1 MGFEKPTNLIFE
13 REYSLVLFLNTDQS
27 VRNENINFN
36 ANRFWDLQTTG
47 IRGKKDSNLHDFQDS
62 IFLNNEGRYKARLPV
77 KESHETL
84 PDNYSLCEKRLLK
97 LYNNLKNDTILLKN
111 YDAIFVEQRGAG
123 IIENVESTK
132 TLVDCHYRAHH
143 PVFRED
149 KKTSNLRIILDA
161 SAKDNG

>member
-62 IFLNNEGRYKARLPV
+62 IYLNNEGRYEATLPL

-84 PDNYSLCEKRLLK
+84 LDNYCLCEKRLLK
-97 LYNNLKNDTILLKN
+97 LYRNFKNDTILLKN
-111 YDAIFVEQRGAG
+111 FDAIFVEQRGAG
-123 IIENVESTK
+123 IIENIGSAR
-132 TLVDCHYRAHH
+132 TLVDCLYRAHH

-149 KKTSNLRIILDA
+149 KKTSNLRISLDA

>member
-1 MGFEKPTNLIFE
+1 MGFETPTNLIFE
-13 REYSLVLFLNTDQS
+13 REYSHVLFLNTDQS

-36 ANRFWDLQTTG
+36 ANCFWDLETTG

-62 IFLNNEGRYKARLPV
+62 IFLNNEGRYEGRLPV

>member
-13 REYSLVLFLNTDQS
+13 REYSLVLFLNTDRS

-62 IFLNNEGRYKARLPV
+62 IYLNNEGRYEATLPL

-84 PDNYSLCEKRLLK
+84 PDNYCLCEKRLLK
-97 LYNNLKNDTILLKN
+97 LYRNFKNDTILLKN
-111 YDAIFVEQRGAG
+111 FDAIFVEQRGAG
-123 IIENVESTK
+123 IIENIGSAR
-132 TLVDCHYRAHH
+132 TLVDCLYRAHH

-149 KKTSNLRIILDA
+149 KKTSNLRISLDA

>member
-1 MGFEKPTNLIFE
+1 MGFETPTNLIFE

-62 IFLNNEGRYKARLPV
+62 IFLNNEGRYEGRLPV

>member
-62 IFLNNEGRYKARLPV
+62 IYLNNEGRYEATLPL

-97 LYNNLKNDTILLKN
+97 LYRNFKNDTILLKN
-111 YDAIFVEQRGAG
+111 FDAIFVKQRGAG
-123 IIENVESTK
+123 IIENIGSTR

-143 PVFRED
+143 PFFRED
-149 KKTSNLRIILDA
+149 KKTSNLRISLDA

>member
-62 IFLNNEGRYKARLPV
+62 IYLNNERRYEATLPL

-84 PDNYSLCEKRLLK
+84 PDNYCLCEKRLLK
-97 LYNNLKNDTILLKN
+97 LYRNFKNDTILLKN
-111 YDAIFVEQRGAG
+111 FDAIFVEQRGAG
-123 IIENVESTK
+123 IIENIGSAR

-149 KKTSNLRIILDA
+149 KKPVI
-161 SAKDNG
+161 

>member
-62 IFLNNEGRYKARLPV
+62 IYLNNEGRYEATLPL

-84 PDNYSLCEKRLLK
+84 PDNYCLCEKRLLK
-97 LYNNLKNDTILLKN
+97 LYRNFKNDTILLKN
-111 YDAIFVEQRGAG
+111 FDAIFVEQRGAG
-123 IIENVESTK
+123 IIENIGSAR
-132 TLVDCHYRAHH
+132 TLVDCLYRAHH

-149 KKTSNLRIILDA
+149 KKNSNLRISLDA